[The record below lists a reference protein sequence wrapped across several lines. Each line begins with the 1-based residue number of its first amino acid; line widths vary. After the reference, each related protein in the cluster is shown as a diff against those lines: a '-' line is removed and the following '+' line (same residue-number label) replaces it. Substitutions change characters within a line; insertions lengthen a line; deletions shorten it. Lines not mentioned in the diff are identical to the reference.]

1 MSQKK
6 ILLLAMAALIIAML
20 TSCGNDSMI
29 NVPLEMTVCSV
40 NMVQMVNRVPK
51 KSGGYDEETV
61 YYYLCRVKESDNL
74 QLVTKTHVSCGDKVN
89 LFLTLRNGFGAEV
102 LE

>member
-20 TSCGNDSMI
+20 TSCG
-29 NVPLEMTVCSV
+29 
-40 NMVQMVNRVPK
+40 
-51 KSGGYDEETV
+51 
-61 YYYLCRVKESDNL
+61 
-74 QLVTKTHVSCGDKVN
+74 DKVN